1 MTILTTTASPAAE
14 AGAPAPAARAAAR
27 PVAGAVVVIPA
38 LEPGA
43 ELPGLVAALTADGIG
58 VLVVDDGSGP
68 GWDTE
73 FAACE
78 RAGAAVVRL
87 PVNRG
92 KGAALR
98 TALAEVRERWA
109 GAGVVT
115 ADADGQ
121 HTLADIRRVRD
132 ELDAS
137 AGAGAP
143 LVIGVR
149 GFGPDVPLR
158 SRVGNSVSALAF
170 RAASGVAV
178 SDTQTGLR
186 GIPARHLA
194 WALSLPGDRYEYE
207 YTMLMRAA
215 RDGIGIAQVPIATV
229 YVDDNAASHFRPLRD
244 SVRVLAPLL
253 AFAGASLA
261 SSVLDTALFWVL
273 AAAGA
278 PLGAALA
285 GARVVSAGA
294 NFSANRWLVFRG
306 GRRVPLGRSALG
318 YAVLA
323 AAMLGAGIAVVH
335 ALTALGIGAVAAKVT
350 ADVLLCA
357 GSYAVQRAVVF
368 RRT

>member
-1 MTILTTTASPAAE
+1 MTILTTTASRAAE

-43 ELPGLVAALTADGIG
+43 ALLGLVAALTSDGIG

-68 GWDTE
+68 AWDTE

-132 ELDAS
+132 ELNAS

-194 WALSLPGDRYEYE
+194 WVLSLPGDRYEYE
-207 YTMLMRAA
+207 YTTLMHAA

-253 AFAGASLA
+253 ASLA

-323 AAMLGAGIAVVH
+323 AAMLGAGIAMVH

-357 GSYAVQRAVVF
+357 GSCAVQRAVVF
-368 RRT
+368 RRA